1 MASVVSR
8 YARAFA
14 DVVIDLKLDP
24 DQVRGELRSITD
36 LLEQSVDLQ
45 RVWDNPAIPHDQK
58 LKVLDA
64 LAQRAGLVTAVR
76 NFMAV
81 VIEHRRMRLLPQI
94 ARQFET
100 ELNDR
105 LGFIDAEITSAR
117 ELSPQERQAL
127 EQQVASM
134 TGRIVRAQYATD
146 TKVLGGAV
154 VKIGSTIY
162 DGSVRGQLHRIR
174 QQLAEA

>member
-1 MASVVSR
+1 MASVISR

-14 DVVIDLKLDP
+14 DVVMDLKLDP
-24 DQVRGELRSITD
+24 NQVRSELRSITD

-64 LAQRAGLVTAVR
+64 VAQRAGLVTAVR
-76 NFMAV
+76 NFLAV
-81 VIEHRRMRLLPQI
+81 MIEHRRMRLMPQI

-105 LGFIDAEITSAR
+105 LGFIEAEITSAR

-127 EQQVASM
+127 ERRVAGM

-146 TKVLGGAV
+146 AKVLGGAV

-174 QQLAEA
+174 DQLAQA

>member
-1 MASVVSR
+1 MASVVSS

-24 DQVRGELRSITD
+24 DQVRSELRSITD
-36 LLEQSVDLQ
+36 LLEQSLDLQ

-64 LAQRAGLVTAVR
+64 LAQRASLVTAVR

-81 VIEHRRMRLLPQI
+81 IIEHRRMRLLPQI

-100 ELNDR
+100 EMNDR
-105 LGFIDAEITSAR
+105 LGFIDAEITSSR

-127 EQQVASM
+127 EQQVARM

-146 TKVLGGAV
+146 AKVLGGAV

-174 QQLAEA
+174 EQLAEA

>member
-1 MASVVSR
+1 MASVVSS

-14 DVVIDLKLDP
+14 DVVIKLKLDAN
-24 DQVRGELRSITD
+24 QVRGELSSITD

-64 LAQRAGLVTAVR
+64 VAQRAGLVTAVR

-81 VIEHRRMRLLPQI
+81 LIEHRRMRLLPQI
-94 ARQFET
+94 VRQFET

-105 LGFIDAEITSAR
+105 LGFIDAKITSAR

-127 EQQVASM
+127 EQQVARM
-134 TGRIVRAQYATD
+134 TGRIVRAEYATD
-146 TKVLGGAV
+146 TKVIGGAV